1 MVSKSVDLQVGP
13 ENLLGKFSGTTPT
26 CVSKLLGW
34 GPALRVLIFF
44 FPQHLNLNQA
54 NLMHTGFGSPVG
66 NHTTL
71 KICFLG
77 CKMGIILQDAKS
89 ILKLKEIIPKV
100 LECLVKC

>member
-1 MVSKSVDLQVGP
+1 MS
-13 ENLLGKFSGTTPT
+13 ET
-26 CVSKLLGW
+26 
-34 GPALRVLIFF
+34 LRVRSSSKGLKFFF

-77 CKMGIILQDAKS
+77 CKMGIISVLSAKG
-89 ILKLKEIIPKV
+89 ILRLKEIIPKV
-100 LECLVKC
+100 LEFLVKC